1 MELVL
6 VGLNHKTAPIDIR
19 EKVAFR
25 EETIPEALRRLC
37 RDFGFDEALIVST
50 CNRVELVA
58 NGSRNGVS
66 ATQLREFLCRHHEVE
81 ASLLNG
87 HLYTHRDDEL
97 VRHIFRVASS
107 LDSMVPGEAQIL
119 GQLKQ
124 AFTRALEAG
133 VVGDSLR
140 RLMPHAF
147 YVAKRIRRETR
158 VGRSP
163 VSISSVAVELA
174 VKIFGELTGKSVL
187 LLGAGKMSEL
197 AARNLIRSGAG
208 DIRVANR
215 TPEKAREMAQRFGG
229 RVLSFDRLE
238 DSIAESDIVIVS
250 TGADGFLVSRE
261 LLERVMRRRHFDP
274 LFLIDISVPRNV
286 DPSVN
291 EIETAF
297 CYDVD
302 DLQSV
307 VEVNLEGRHQ
317 EAEWA
322 EQIIGEEVRS
332 FTLGCRRRGLGPVV
346 QSFRR
351 RLEAICLEELEKDRD
366 SFSAEDYRR
375 FERIMLRA
383 AHRIA
388 HPLLVQMKKDQK
400 GSGEGSEAVRIVAEA
415 FEIDRSE

>member
-1 MELVL
+1 
-6 VGLNHKTAPIDIR
+6 
-19 EKVAFR
+19 
-25 EETIPEALRRLC
+25 
-37 RDFGFDEALIVST
+37 
-50 CNRVELVA
+50 VELLA

-66 ATQLREFLCRHHEVE
+66 AIQLREFLCRHHEVE

-87 HLYTHRDDEL
+87 HLYTHRDDAL

-119 GQLKQ
+119 GQLKR

-163 VSISSVAVELA
+163 VSIGSVAVELA

-229 RVLSFDRLE
+229 RVSSFDRLE
-238 DSIAESDIVIVS
+238 DALAESDIVIVS

-286 DPSVN
+286 DPAVN

-307 VEVNLEGRHQ
+307 VEVNLEGRQQ
-317 EAEWA
+317 EAELA
-322 EQIIGEEVRS
+322 ERIIGEEVRN

-388 HPLLVQMKKDQK
+388 HPLMVQMKKDQE